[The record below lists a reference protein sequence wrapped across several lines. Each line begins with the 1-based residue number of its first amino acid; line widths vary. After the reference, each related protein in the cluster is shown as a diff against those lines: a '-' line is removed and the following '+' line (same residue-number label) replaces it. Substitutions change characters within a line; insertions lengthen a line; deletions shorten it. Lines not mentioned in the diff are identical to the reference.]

1 MDRRIWRAKAQGG
14 YTRVFEVVDGQPQS
28 PKISVPR
35 KVFGEQIANELNEA
49 YSRGVADSKPDHVRE
64 AKVKIA
70 ELLKEMGL
78 DKAADVVR
86 GAPIG

>member
-1 MDRRIWRAKAQGG
+1 MDRRVWRAKAQGG

-35 KVFGEQIANELNEA
+35 KVFGEQIASELNMA
-49 YSRGVADSKPDHVRE
+49 YAQGVEDSKSDHVRE

-70 ELLKEMGL
+70 DLLREMGH

-86 GAPIG
+86 GAPI

>member
-1 MDRRIWRAKAQGG
+1 MDRRVWRAKAQGG
-14 YTRVFEVVDGQPQS
+14 YTRVIEVVDGQPKS

-35 KVFGEQIANELNEA
+35 KVFGEQIANELNAA
-49 YSRGVADSKPDHVRE
+49 YSAGVRDSKSEHERE
-64 AKVKIA
+64 AKTKIA
-70 ELLKEMGL
+70 DLLKEMGL